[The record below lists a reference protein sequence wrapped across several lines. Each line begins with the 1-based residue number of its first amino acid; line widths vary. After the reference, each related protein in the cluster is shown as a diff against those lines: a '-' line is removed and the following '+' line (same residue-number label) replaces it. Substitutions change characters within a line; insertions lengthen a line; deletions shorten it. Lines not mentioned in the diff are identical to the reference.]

1 MVRPWKKNIKKPPS
15 FPTKESW
22 FVWYNHSITELCRI
36 PTSQSDVNY
45 TNQKGDDVMKR
56 HIPVQIEWHP
66 DPAQAVP
73 VYRQILEWMYG
84 KMESGEWPAGTRL
97 PSQREM
103 ARHFQVNRSTLNQA
117 LKPLLEAGVL
127 QGRGSQGTVIAS
139 TAWSLRLP
147 VQPDWNRY
155 MTAGYFRANQE
166 VVQAI
171 NTLEFDDRLVRLGT
185 GELDPRLFPQDAF
198 RQTLRDVADA
208 ITSLGYVEPLGMP
221 ALRQAL
227 AGYAR
232 KRNSIVAPSSILI
245 TSGALQGLQLISAGL
260 LRGGATVYVEDP
272 TYVKSLQVFQSAHL
286 RLCGLP
292 MDDQGL
298 SLEALE
304 KHLRQSSDRGNSVLY
319 TIPTNHNP
327 TGRTLSRRRR
337 IQLLELCSRYDLPI
351 IEDGAYEELTFDG
364 TPPPS
369 LKSLDPGGRVLYLGS
384 VSKSLAP
391 GLRIGWMIAPEPV
404 VQRLGDV
411 KMQIDY
417 GASSLSQQVL
427 ARFLTSG
434 RYEQYLDG
442 LRCELQ
448 RRCQAACQSLSEVFA
463 DMADW
468 QVPQG
473 GFYIWLTFRSRLP
486 MELLFRKAVS
496 AGVLINP
503 GDIYSSRHT
512 QSLRLSYAYT
522 TPEEFRQ
529 AVSQLAVVV
538 RSLEG

>member
-1 MVRPWKKNIKKPPS
+1 M
-15 FPTKESW
+15 
-22 FVWYNHSITELCRI
+22 
-36 PTSQSDVNY
+36 
-45 TNQKGDDVMKR
+45 
-56 HIPVQIEWHP
+56 
-66 DPAQAVP
+66 
-73 VYRQILEWMYG
+73 
-84 KMESGEWPAGTRL
+84 
-97 PSQREM
+97 
-103 ARHFQVNRSTLNQA
+103 
-117 LKPLLEAGVL
+117 
-127 QGRGSQGTVIAS
+127 
-139 TAWSLRLP
+139 
-147 VQPDWNRY
+147 
-155 MTAGYFRANQE
+155 
-166 VVQAI
+166 
-171 NTLEFDDRLVRLGT
+171 
-185 GELDPRLFPQDAF
+185 
-198 RQTLRDVADA
+198 RDVADT

-221 ALRQAL
+221 TLRQAL
-227 AGYAR
+227 ADYAR
-232 KRNSIVAPSSILI
+232 KRGLIVAPSSILI

-337 IQLLELCSRYDLPI
+337 IQLLELCNRYDLPI

-448 RRCQAACQSLSEVFA
+448 RRCQAACQSLAEVFA

-522 TPEEFRQ
+522 TPEEFRR

>member
-1 MVRPWKKNIKKPPS
+1 
-15 FPTKESW
+15 
-22 FVWYNHSITELCRI
+22 
-36 PTSQSDVNY
+36 
-45 TNQKGDDVMKR
+45 MKR

-127 QGRGSQGTVIAS
+127 QGRGSQGTVVAS

-245 TSGALQGLQLISAGL
+245 TSGALQGLQFISAGL

-512 QSLRLSYAYT
+512 QSLRLSYAHT

>member
-1 MVRPWKKNIKKPPS
+1 MAGRDAPAVSARDGPA
-15 FPTKESW
+15 FP
-22 FVWYNHSITELCRI
+22 
-36 PTSQSDVNY
+36 
-45 TNQKGDDVMKR
+45 
-56 HIPVQIEWHP
+56 
-66 DPAQAVP
+66 
-73 VYRQILEWMYG
+73 
-84 KMESGEWPAGTRL
+84 GEPEYSEPG
-97 PSQREM
+97 S
-103 ARHFQVNRSTLNQA
+103 
-117 LKPLLEAGVL
+117 EAAIGSGVL
-127 QGRGSQGTVIAS
+127 QGRGSQGTVVAS

-198 RQTLRDVADA
+198 RQTMRDVADT

-221 ALRQAL
+221 TLRQAL
-227 AGYAR
+227 ADYAR
-232 KRNSIVAPSSILI
+232 KRGLIVAPSSILI

-448 RRCQAACQSLSEVFA
+448 RRCQAACQSLAEVFA

-473 GFYIWLTFRSRLP
+473 GFLYLAYLPQQTSHGTALPQSRIGWRP
-486 MELLFRKAVS
+486 HQSRRYLFQPPHPVS
-496 AGVLINP
+496 APVLCLYDAGRIPP
-503 GDIYSSRHT
+503 GC
-512 QSLRLSYAYT
+512 QSAGCGCPFAGRMKDTVKPSALQFQQKIRILD
-522 TPEEFRQ
+522 
-529 AVSQLAVVV
+529 
-538 RSLEG
+538 

>member
-1 MVRPWKKNIKKPPS
+1 
-15 FPTKESW
+15 
-22 FVWYNHSITELCRI
+22 
-36 PTSQSDVNY
+36 
-45 TNQKGDDVMKR
+45 
-56 HIPVQIEWHP
+56 
-66 DPAQAVP
+66 
-73 VYRQILEWMYG
+73 
-84 KMESGEWPAGTRL
+84 
-97 PSQREM
+97 
-103 ARHFQVNRSTLNQA
+103 
-117 LKPLLEAGVL
+117 
-127 QGRGSQGTVIAS
+127 
-139 TAWSLRLP
+139 
-147 VQPDWNRY
+147 

-198 RQTLRDVADA
+198 RQTMRDVADT

-221 ALRQAL
+221 TLRQAL
-227 AGYAR
+227 ADYAR
-232 KRNSIVAPSSILI
+232 KRGLIVAPSSILI

-448 RRCQAACQSLSEVFA
+448 RRCQAACQSLAEVFA

-473 GFYIWLTFRSRLP
+473 GFLYLAYLPQQTSHGTALPQSRIGWRP
-486 MELLFRKAVS
+486 HQSRRYLFQPPHPVS
-496 AGVLINP
+496 APVLCLYDAGRIPP
-503 GDIYSSRHT
+503 GC
-512 QSLRLSYAYT
+512 QSAGCGCPFAGRMKDTVKPSALQFQQKIRILD
-522 TPEEFRQ
+522 
-529 AVSQLAVVV
+529 
-538 RSLEG
+538 

>member
-1 MVRPWKKNIKKPPS
+1 
-15 FPTKESW
+15 
-22 FVWYNHSITELCRI
+22 
-36 PTSQSDVNY
+36 
-45 TNQKGDDVMKR
+45 MKR

-66 DPAQAVP
+66 DPAQPVP
-73 VYRQILEWMYG
+73 IYRQILEWMYG

-97 PSQREM
+97 PSQRAM

-127 QGRGSQGTVIAS
+127 QGRGSQGTVVAS

-166 VVQAI
+166 IVQAI
-171 NTLEFDDRLVRLGT
+171 NTLEFDDRLIRLGT
-185 GELDPRLFPQDAF
+185 GELDPRLFSQDAF
-198 RQTLRDVADA
+198 RQTMRDVADA

-221 ALRQAL
+221 VLRQAL
-227 AGYAR
+227 ADYAR
-232 KRNSIVAPSSILI
+232 KQGLAVSPSSILI

-260 LRGGATVYVEDP
+260 LRGGSTVYVEDP

-304 KHLRQSSDRGNSVLY
+304 KHLRQSSDIGNSVLY

-327 TGRTLSRRRR
+327 TGRTMSYRRR
-337 IQLLELCSRYDLPI
+337 IQLLDLCSHYDLPI

-369 LKSLDPGGRVLYLGS
+369 LKSLDTGGQVLYLGS

-404 VQRLGDV
+404 AQRLGDV

-434 RYEQYLDG
+434 RYAQYLDG
-442 LRCELQ
+442 CDANCSDAARRPAKFWTKTLRVLRIGRYRRAASIFGSPSATGFLWRCSSTRRQ
-448 RRCQAACQSLSEVFA
+448 RPGSSSILAISIPAAIPSHCVYPMPIRRRKNFA
-463 DMADW
+463 
-468 QVPQG
+468 G
-473 GFYIWLTFRSRLP
+473 L
-486 MELLFRKAVS
+486 S
-496 AGVLINP
+496 AGWLR
-503 GDIYSSRHT
+503 SSVHPLQFQRKIRI
-512 QSLRLSYAYT
+512 LD
-522 TPEEFRQ
+522 
-529 AVSQLAVVV
+529 
-538 RSLEG
+538 

>member
-1 MVRPWKKNIKKPPS
+1 
-15 FPTKESW
+15 
-22 FVWYNHSITELCRI
+22 
-36 PTSQSDVNY
+36 
-45 TNQKGDDVMKR
+45 MKR

-66 DPAQAVP
+66 DPAQPVP

-97 PSQREM
+97 PSQRDM

-127 QGRGSQGTVIAS
+127 QGRGSQGTVVAS

-147 VQPDWNRY
+147 VQPDWSHY

-171 NTLEFDDRLVRLGT
+171 NSLEFDDRLVRLGT

-198 RQTLRDVADA
+198 RQTMRDVADA

-221 ALRQAL
+221 VLRQAL
-227 AGYAR
+227 ADYAR
-232 KRNSIVAPSSILI
+232 KRGLAVSPSSILI

-260 LRGGATVYVEDP
+260 LRGGSTVYVEDP

-304 KHLRQSSDRGNSVLY
+304 KHLRQSSDIGNSVLY

-327 TGRTLSRRRR
+327 TGRTMSRQRRV
-337 IQLLELCSRYDLPI
+337 QLLALCSRYGLPI

-369 LKSLDPGGRVLYLGS
+369 LKSLDIGGQVLYLGS

-434 RYEQYLDG
+434 RYAQYLDG

-448 RRCQAACQSLSEVFA
+448 RRCQAACQVLDEDFA
-463 DMADW
+463 GLADW

-473 GFYIWLTFRSRLP
+473 GFYIWLTLRDRLP
-486 MELLFRKAVS
+486 MEMLFHKAAE
-496 AGVLINP
+496 AGILINP

-522 TPEEFRQ
+522 TPEEFRR
-529 AVSQLAVVV
+529 AVSRLAAVV
-538 RSLEG
+538 RSSLAVSAKNSYTGLVASG

>member
-1 MVRPWKKNIKKPPS
+1 
-15 FPTKESW
+15 
-22 FVWYNHSITELCRI
+22 
-36 PTSQSDVNY
+36 
-45 TNQKGDDVMKR
+45 MKR

-369 LKSLDPGGRVLYLGS
+369 LKSLDPGGRGLYLGS

-434 RYEQYLDG
+434 RYEQYL
-442 LRCELQ
+442 
-448 RRCQAACQSLSEVFA
+448 
-463 DMADW
+463 
-468 QVPQG
+468 
-473 GFYIWLTFRSRLP
+473 
-486 MELLFRKAVS
+486 
-496 AGVLINP
+496 
-503 GDIYSSRHT
+503 
-512 QSLRLSYAYT
+512 
-522 TPEEFRQ
+522 
-529 AVSQLAVVV
+529 
-538 RSLEG
+538 

>member
-1 MVRPWKKNIKKPPS
+1 MAGRDAPAVSARDGPA
-15 FPTKESW
+15 FPGEPEYSEPGSEAAIGSGRTPGPGQPGDG
-22 FVWYNHSITELCRI
+22 R
-36 PTSQSDVNY
+36 SQYGLV
-45 TNQKGDDVMKR
+45 
-56 HIPVQIEWHP
+56 
-66 DPAQAVP
+66 PA
-73 VYRQILEWMYG
+73 
-84 KMESGEWPAGTRL
+84 PAGSAGL
-97 PSQREM
+97 E
-103 ARHFQVNRSTLNQA
+103 
-117 LKPLLEAGVL
+117 PLHDGC
-127 QGRGSQGTVIAS
+127 
-139 TAWSLRLP
+139 
-147 VQPDWNRY
+147 
-155 MTAGYFRANQE
+155 YFRANQE

-208 ITSLGYVEPLGMP
+208 ITS
-221 ALRQAL
+221 LRQAL

>member
-1 MVRPWKKNIKKPPS
+1 
-15 FPTKESW
+15 
-22 FVWYNHSITELCRI
+22 
-36 PTSQSDVNY
+36 
-45 TNQKGDDVMKR
+45 MKR

-66 DPAQAVP
+66 DPAQPVP

-84 KMESGEWPAGTRL
+84 KIESGEWPAGTRL

-127 QGRGSQGTVIAS
+127 QGRGSQGTVVAS

-198 RQTLRDVADA
+198 RQTMRDVADT

-221 ALRQAL
+221 TLRQAL
-227 AGYAR
+227 ADYAR
-232 KRNSIVAPSSILI
+232 KRGLIVAPSSILI

-337 IQLLELCSRYDLPI
+337 IQLLELCNRYDLPI

-448 RRCQAACQSLSEVFA
+448 RRCQAACQSLA
-463 DMADW
+463 DFPWNCSSAK
-468 QVPQG
+468 P
-473 GFYIWLTFRSRLP
+473 YRLASSSIPAISIPAATPSLCVCP
-486 MELLFRKAVS
+486 MPIRRRKNS
-496 AGVLINP
+496 A
-503 GDIYSSRHT
+503 
-512 QSLRLSYAYT
+512 RLSVSWLWLSVRWKDERYREAFIRVRDALALGDD
-522 TPEEFRQ
+522 FRGIFRFVATGIGVAHGHLYGCGHPWFLGSCQ
-529 AVSQLAVVV
+529 TAGCQY
-538 RSLEG
+538 GP

>member
-1 MVRPWKKNIKKPPS
+1 
-15 FPTKESW
+15 
-22 FVWYNHSITELCRI
+22 
-36 PTSQSDVNY
+36 
-45 TNQKGDDVMKR
+45 
-56 HIPVQIEWHP
+56 
-66 DPAQAVP
+66 
-73 VYRQILEWMYG
+73 
-84 KMESGEWPAGTRL
+84 
-97 PSQREM
+97 
-103 ARHFQVNRSTLNQA
+103 
-117 LKPLLEAGVL
+117 
-127 QGRGSQGTVIAS
+127 
-139 TAWSLRLP
+139 
-147 VQPDWNRY
+147 
-155 MTAGYFRANQE
+155 
-166 VVQAI
+166 
-171 NTLEFDDRLVRLGT
+171 
-185 GELDPRLFPQDAF
+185 
-198 RQTLRDVADA
+198 
-208 ITSLGYVEPLGMP
+208 MP

-364 TPPPS
+364 MPPPS

-404 VQRLGDV
+404 V
-411 KMQIDY
+411 
-417 GASSLSQQVL
+417 
-427 ARFLTSG
+427 
-434 RYEQYLDG
+434 
-442 LRCELQ
+442 
-448 RRCQAACQSLSEVFA
+448 
-463 DMADW
+463 
-468 QVPQG
+468 
-473 GFYIWLTFRSRLP
+473 
-486 MELLFRKAVS
+486 
-496 AGVLINP
+496 
-503 GDIYSSRHT
+503 
-512 QSLRLSYAYT
+512 LRLSYAYT

>member
-1 MVRPWKKNIKKPPS
+1 
-15 FPTKESW
+15 
-22 FVWYNHSITELCRI
+22 
-36 PTSQSDVNY
+36 
-45 TNQKGDDVMKR
+45 MKR

-73 VYRQILEWMYG
+73 IYRQILEWMYG

-127 QGRGSQGTVIAS
+127 QGRGSQGTVVAS

-198 RQTLRDVADA
+198 RQTMRDVADT

-221 ALRQAL
+221 TLRQAL
-227 AGYAR
+227 ADYAR
-232 KRNSIVAPSSILI
+232 KRGLIVAPSSILI

-337 IQLLELCSRYDLPI
+337 IQLLELCNRYDLPI

-473 GFYIWLTFRSRLP
+473 GFYIWLTFRDRLP
-486 MELLFRKAVS
+486 MERLFRKAVS

>member
-1 MVRPWKKNIKKPPS
+1 
-15 FPTKESW
+15 
-22 FVWYNHSITELCRI
+22 
-36 PTSQSDVNY
+36 
-45 TNQKGDDVMKR
+45 
-56 HIPVQIEWHP
+56 
-66 DPAQAVP
+66 
-73 VYRQILEWMYG
+73 
-84 KMESGEWPAGTRL
+84 
-97 PSQREM
+97 
-103 ARHFQVNRSTLNQA
+103 
-117 LKPLLEAGVL
+117 
-127 QGRGSQGTVIAS
+127 
-139 TAWSLRLP
+139 
-147 VQPDWNRY
+147 
-155 MTAGYFRANQE
+155 
-166 VVQAI
+166 
-171 NTLEFDDRLVRLGT
+171 
-185 GELDPRLFPQDAF
+185 
-198 RQTLRDVADA
+198 
-208 ITSLGYVEPLGMP
+208 
-221 ALRQAL
+221 
-227 AGYAR
+227 
-232 KRNSIVAPSSILI
+232 
-245 TSGALQGLQLISAGL
+245 
-260 LRGGATVYVEDP
+260 
-272 TYVKSLQVFQSAHL
+272 
-286 RLCGLP
+286 

-337 IQLLELCSRYDLPI
+337 IQLLELCNRYDLPI

-417 GASSLSQQVL
+417 GASSLSQQV
-427 ARFLTSG
+427 F
-434 RYEQYLDG
+434 
-442 LRCELQ
+442 
-448 RRCQAACQSLSEVFA
+448 
-463 DMADW
+463 
-468 QVPQG
+468 
-473 GFYIWLTFRSRLP
+473 FRSRLP

-522 TPEEFRQ
+522 TPEEFRR

>member
-1 MVRPWKKNIKKPPS
+1 
-15 FPTKESW
+15 
-22 FVWYNHSITELCRI
+22 
-36 PTSQSDVNY
+36 
-45 TNQKGDDVMKR
+45 MKR

-66 DPAQAVP
+66 DLAQAVP

-260 LRGGATVYVEDP
+260 SPRRGD
-272 TYVKSLQVFQSAHL
+272 
-286 RLCGLP
+286 GL
-292 MDDQGL
+292 
-298 SLEALE
+298 
-304 KHLRQSSDRGNSVLY
+304 
-319 TIPTNHNP
+319 
-327 TGRTLSRRRR
+327 RRRPDVCQ
-337 IQLLELCSRYDLPI
+337 I
-351 IEDGAYEELTFDG
+351 
-364 TPPPS
+364 
-369 LKSLDPGGRVLYLGS
+369 
-384 VSKSLAP
+384 AP
-391 GLRIGWMIAPEPV
+391 GLPVCPSSPLRPAHGRPGPVAGSPGKALAP
-404 VQRLGDV
+404 
-411 KMQIDY
+411 
-417 GASSLSQQVL
+417 
-427 ARFLTSG
+427 
-434 RYEQYLDG
+434 
-442 LRCELQ
+442 
-448 RRCQAACQSLSEVFA
+448 VF
-463 DMADW
+463 
-468 QVPQG
+468 
-473 GFYIWLTFRSRLP
+473 R
-486 MELLFRKAVS
+486 
-496 AGVLINP
+496 
-503 GDIYSSRHT
+503 
-512 QSLRLSYAYT
+512 
-522 TPEEFRQ
+522 
-529 AVSQLAVVV
+529 
-538 RSLEG
+538 

>member
-1 MVRPWKKNIKKPPS
+1 
-15 FPTKESW
+15 
-22 FVWYNHSITELCRI
+22 
-36 PTSQSDVNY
+36 
-45 TNQKGDDVMKR
+45 MKR

-66 DPAQAVP
+66 DPAQPVP

-97 PSQREM
+97 PSQRDM

-127 QGRGSQGTVIAS
+127 QGRGSQGTVVAS

-147 VQPDWNRY
+147 VQPDWSHY

-171 NTLEFDDRLVRLGT
+171 NSLEFDDRLIRLGT

-232 KRNSIVAPSSILI
+232 KRNLMVAPSSILI

-272 TYVKSLQVFQSAHL
+272 TYVKSLPVFQSAHL

-292 MDDQGL
+292 IDDQGL

-304 KHLRQSSDRGNSVLY
+304 S
-319 TIPTNHNP
+319 T
-327 TGRTLSRRRR
+327 
-337 IQLLELCSRYDLPI
+337 C
-351 IEDGAYEELTFDG
+351 A
-364 TPPPS
+364 S
-369 LKSLDPGGRVLYLGS
+369 L
-384 VSKSLAP
+384 
-391 GLRIGWMIAPEPV
+391 
-404 VQRLGDV
+404 
-411 KMQIDY
+411 QI
-417 GASSLSQQVL
+417 
-427 ARFLTSG
+427 
-434 RYEQYLDG
+434 
-442 LRCELQ
+442 
-448 RRCQAACQSLSEVFA
+448 
-463 DMADW
+463 
-468 QVPQG
+468 
-473 GFYIWLTFRSRLP
+473 
-486 MELLFRKAVS
+486 
-496 AGVLINP
+496 
-503 GDIYSSRHT
+503 
-512 QSLRLSYAYT
+512 
-522 TPEEFRQ
+522 
-529 AVSQLAVVV
+529 
-538 RSLEG
+538 

>member
-1 MVRPWKKNIKKPPS
+1 MAGRDAPAVSARDGPA
-15 FPTKESW
+15 FPGEPEYSEPGSEAAIGSGRT
-22 FVWYNHSITELCRI
+22 
-36 PTSQSDVNY
+36 PGPGQP
-45 TNQKGDDVMKR
+45 GD
-56 HIPVQIEWHP
+56 
-66 DPAQAVP
+66 
-73 VYRQILEWMYG
+73 
-84 KMESGEWPAGTRL
+84 
-97 PSQREM
+97 
-103 ARHFQVNRSTLNQA
+103 
-117 LKPLLEAGVL
+117 
-127 QGRGSQGTVIAS
+127 GRSQGTVVAS

-198 RQTLRDVADA
+198 RQTMRDVADT

-221 ALRQAL
+221 TLRQAL
-227 AGYAR
+227 ADYAR
-232 KRNSIVAPSSILI
+232 KRGLIVAPSSILI

-448 RRCQAACQSLSEVFA
+448 RRCQAACQSLAEVFA

-473 GFYIWLTFRSRLP
+473 GFLYLAYLPQQTSHGTALPQSRIGWRP
-486 MELLFRKAVS
+486 HQSRRYLFQPPHPVS
-496 AGVLINP
+496 APVLCLYDAGRIPP
-503 GDIYSSRHT
+503 GC
-512 QSLRLSYAYT
+512 QSAGCGCPFAGRMKDTVKPSALQFQQKIRILD
-522 TPEEFRQ
+522 
-529 AVSQLAVVV
+529 
-538 RSLEG
+538 

>member
-1 MVRPWKKNIKKPPS
+1 
-15 FPTKESW
+15 
-22 FVWYNHSITELCRI
+22 
-36 PTSQSDVNY
+36 
-45 TNQKGDDVMKR
+45 MKR

-66 DPAQAVP
+66 DPAQPVP

-97 PSQREM
+97 PSQRDM

-127 QGRGSQGTVIAS
+127 QGRGSQGTVVAS

-147 VQPDWNRY
+147 VQPDWSHY

-198 RQTLRDVADA
+198 RQTMRDVADA

-221 ALRQAL
+221 VLRQAL
-227 AGYAR
+227 ADYAR
-232 KRNSIVAPSSILI
+232 KRGLAVSPSSILI
-245 TSGALQGLQLISAGL
+245 TSGSLQGLQLISAGL
-260 LRGGATVYVEDP
+260 LRGGSTVYVEDP

-327 TGRTLSRRRR
+327 TGRTMSYRRR
-337 IQLLELCSRYDLPI
+337 IQLLDLCSHYDLPI

-384 VSKSLAP
+384 ISKSLAP

-404 VQRLGDV
+404 AQLWRQLPVPTSLG
-411 KMQIDY
+411 
-417 GASSLSQQVL
+417 QVL
-427 ARFLTSG
+427 DQWPLCTVSWMAAMRIAATLPGGLPSFG
-434 RYEQYLDG
+434 RRLCGSCGLAGTAGRLLYLAHPP
-442 LRCELQ
+442 R
-448 RRCQAACQSLSEVFA
+448 QASYGDAL
-463 DMADW
+463 
-468 QVPQG
+468 PQG
-473 GFYIWLTFRSRLP
+473 RIGWRPHQSWRY
-486 MELLFRKAVS
+486 LFQPPYPVPAPVLCLYD
-496 AGVLINP
+496 AGRISP
-503 GDIYSSRHT
+503 GCQPAGCGRPFIPCSFSEKFVYWIS
-512 QSLRLSYAYT
+512 
-522 TPEEFRQ
+522 
-529 AVSQLAVVV
+529 
-538 RSLEG
+538 G

>member
-1 MVRPWKKNIKKPPS
+1 
-15 FPTKESW
+15 
-22 FVWYNHSITELCRI
+22 
-36 PTSQSDVNY
+36 
-45 TNQKGDDVMKR
+45 MKR

-127 QGRGSQGTVIAS
+127 QGRGSQGTVVAS

-221 ALRQAL
+221 ALRQ
-227 AGYAR
+227 
-232 KRNSIVAPSSILI
+232 
-245 TSGALQGLQLISAGL
+245 
-260 LRGGATVYVEDP
+260 
-272 TYVKSLQVFQSAHL
+272 
-286 RLCGLP
+286 
-292 MDDQGL
+292 
-298 SLEALE
+298 
-304 KHLRQSSDRGNSVLY
+304 
-319 TIPTNHNP
+319 
-327 TGRTLSRRRR
+327 
-337 IQLLELCSRYDLPI
+337 
-351 IEDGAYEELTFDG
+351 
-364 TPPPS
+364 
-369 LKSLDPGGRVLYLGS
+369 
-384 VSKSLAP
+384 
-391 GLRIGWMIAPEPV
+391 
-404 VQRLGDV
+404 
-411 KMQIDY
+411 
-417 GASSLSQQVL
+417 
-427 ARFLTSG
+427 
-434 RYEQYLDG
+434 
-442 LRCELQ
+442 
-448 RRCQAACQSLSEVFA
+448 
-463 DMADW
+463 
-468 QVPQG
+468 
-473 GFYIWLTFRSRLP
+473 
-486 MELLFRKAVS
+486 
-496 AGVLINP
+496 
-503 GDIYSSRHT
+503 
-512 QSLRLSYAYT
+512 SYAHT

>member
-1 MVRPWKKNIKKPPS
+1 
-15 FPTKESW
+15 
-22 FVWYNHSITELCRI
+22 
-36 PTSQSDVNY
+36 
-45 TNQKGDDVMKR
+45 
-56 HIPVQIEWHP
+56 
-66 DPAQAVP
+66 
-73 VYRQILEWMYG
+73 
-84 KMESGEWPAGTRL
+84 
-97 PSQREM
+97 
-103 ARHFQVNRSTLNQA
+103 
-117 LKPLLEAGVL
+117 
-127 QGRGSQGTVIAS
+127 
-139 TAWSLRLP
+139 
-147 VQPDWNRY
+147 
-155 MTAGYFRANQE
+155 
-166 VVQAI
+166 
-171 NTLEFDDRLVRLGT
+171 
-185 GELDPRLFPQDAF
+185 
-198 RQTLRDVADA
+198 
-208 ITSLGYVEPLGMP
+208 
-221 ALRQAL
+221 
-227 AGYAR
+227 
-232 KRNSIVAPSSILI
+232 
-245 TSGALQGLQLISAGL
+245 
-260 LRGGATVYVEDP
+260 
-272 TYVKSLQVFQSAHL
+272 
-286 RLCGLP
+286 

-337 IQLLELCSRYDLPI
+337 IQLLELCNRYDLPI

-448 RRCQAACQSLSEVFA
+448 RRCQAACQSLSEFFA

-522 TPEEFRQ
+522 TPEEFRR